1 MNDQIPELLRTRLEK
16 PLPGPAAGSRFEAR
30 SGRAKHYSEP
40 PADARAA
47 AVLVL
52 LYPREDGWHLPLTLR
67 PSHLPDH
74 AGQVSLP
81 GGAIEPQETG
91 REAAI
96 REFHEE
102 LGSPGLSIDLLGR
115 LSPLFVAASNFHVEP
130 WVGVTEDRPNWF
142 PNPAEVD
149 ELLEVPLSHLLDPAN
164 FGSHQRRDHG
174 RSYTAPHFLWQTHRI
189 WGATC
194 MLLGELVAVVREL
207 ETS

>member
-1 MNDQIPELLRTRLEK
+1 MNDQIPELLRARLER
-16 PLPGPAAGSRFEAR
+16 PLPGRSAGSRFEAR
-30 SGRAKHYSEP
+30 LGRPTHYAEP

-52 LYPREDGWHLPLTLR
+52 LYPQEDGWHLPLTLR
-67 PSHLPDH
+67 PSHLADH

-81 GGAIEPQETG
+81 GGAIEPGETG

-102 LGSPGLSIDLLGR
+102 LGAPGLPIDLLGR

-130 WVGVTEDRPNWF
+130 WVGVTDARPNWF

-149 ELLEVPLSHLLDPAN
+149 ELLEVPLAHLLDPAN
-164 FGSHQRRDHG
+164 FGSHHRRDHG

-194 MLLGELVAVVREL
+194 MLLGELVTVVREL
-207 ETS
+207 EI